1 MFGFVSVAVSV
12 AMLAGANRAVTV
24 QVPPAARLMPA
35 QVSPVTVNAAAP
47 VSVSVSA
54 PVACPPTQITSDPPM
69 PGHLLSGSPMCPCEN
84 VRVDVLACPC
94 GLGDDYA
101 SCCGR
106 LHAGA
111 PAPTAESLMR
121 SRYSAFAVGDAGY
134 LLRTWHPSARPRTL
148 SLDPARRWTRLAI
161 LETRD
166 GGLFDATGT
175 VQFRAMYLQQGQRG
189 VLAETSRFVRQDRHW
204 TYLGPIG

>member
-1 MFGFVSVAVSV
+1 MDG
-12 AMLAGANRAVTV
+12 
-24 QVPPAARLMPA
+24 
-35 QVSPVTVNAAAP
+35 
-47 VSVSVSA
+47 
-54 PVACPPTQITSDPPM
+54 
-69 PGHLLSGSPMCPCEN
+69 
-84 VRVDVLACPC
+84 LACPC
-94 GLGDDYA
+94 GLGDGYA

-134 LLRTWHPSARPRTL
+134 LAV
-148 SLDPARRWTRLAI
+148 

-175 VQFRAMYLQQGQRG
+175 VQFRAMYIQHGKRG
-189 VLAETSRFVRQDRHW
+189 ILAETSRFARQDRHW
-204 TYLGPIG
+204 TYLGPID